1 MKSLNVIAMC
11 GVVIGLTGCG
21 GNDADSVAVPPPAAA
36 PTVEMAAPTAAVAPA
51 PAPAPVAPPPA
62 TGTATL
68 PAGPAADEK
77 VEFTTV
83 DADGKPVPALEFM
96 NLAIDGYERTRA
108 SMTEG
113 ETWPP
118 ITNINQLIQY
128 RILSRLP
135 AAPAGQ
141 QFVLNPETGKVAL
154 APK

>member
-1 MKSLNVIAMC
+1 
-11 GVVIGLTGCG
+11 
-21 GNDADSVAVPPPAAA
+21 
-36 PTVEMAAPTAAVAPA
+36 
-51 PAPAPVAPPPA
+51 
-62 TGTATL
+62 
-68 PAGPAADEK
+68 
-77 VEFTTV
+77 
-83 DADGKPVPALEFM
+83 LEFM

-141 QFVLNPETGKVAL
+141 QFVLNPATGKVAL